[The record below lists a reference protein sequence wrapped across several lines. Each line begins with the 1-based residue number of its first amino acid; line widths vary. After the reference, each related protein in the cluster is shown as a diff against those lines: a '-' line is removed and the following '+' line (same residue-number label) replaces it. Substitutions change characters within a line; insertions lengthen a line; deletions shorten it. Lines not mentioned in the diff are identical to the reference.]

1 MNNVSLVKEAS
12 HYQSPIT
19 SPSVSTKWSTLGV
32 VHNLTNNKINLD
44 STSQGDNNN
53 PRTCYQKLKD
63 LYDRETLLIEVFVV
77 IFLAYIYPPLGA
89 YYLFPEITAHWIA
102 VIAIFFL
109 SGFALKLTE
118 LGVAAKNTK
127 FNAFV
132 ILFNFLCIS
141 SVVKYVAKY
150 FYHAKLI
157 SEDLMKGMVICSCL
171 SMPTNL
177 MVVLTVSSKGDPAT
191 ALFLATVMNLMGVFV
206 TPLLIFFY
214 LGEDSEI
221 DFLKTYR
228 SIGMRVLLPVSL
240 GLSMRKTLSGAD
252 AFAEENI
259 RLFARI
265 RELCLVF
272 VVYATFCNSFIN
284 ESEAGSQII
293 FMAAAQIILLISALI
308 IAWILLFIFFNKQP
322 KLRVTGFFG
331 CCTKTAAL
339 GIPLITAIY
348 EDHPR
353 LRIYTMP
360 LLVWYPAQLII
371 GTILSSSLA
380 RFVDKKFEK
389 YENERRKNSYHLHA
403 CGIEISED
411 LFDSK
416 CLGLNCNSEMM
427 QGY

>member
-19 SPSVSTKWSTLGV
+19 SPSVSTKWSLSASSSSMTTLGV

-102 VIAIFFL
+102 VIAIFCKSNKFIFTRLLHCTQELRRSLLELMFIIVTVL

-221 DFLKTYR
+221 DFFKTYR
-228 SIGMRVLLPVSL
+228 SIGMVCFLYIISSV
-240 GLSMRKTLSGAD
+240 
-252 AFAEENI
+252 AF
-259 RLFARI
+259 
-265 RELCLVF
+265 
-272 VVYATFCNSFIN
+272 SF
-284 ESEAGSQII
+284 
-293 FMAAAQIILLISALI
+293 
-308 IAWILLFIFFNKQP
+308 FIF
-322 KLRVTGFFG
+322 
-331 CCTKTAAL
+331 
-339 GIPLITAIY
+339 
-348 EDHPR
+348 H
-353 LRIYTMP
+353 
-360 LLVWYPAQLII
+360 LV
-371 GTILSSSLA
+371 IL
-380 RFVDKKFEK
+380 V
-389 YENERRKNSYHLHA
+389 YHY
-403 CGIEISED
+403 S
-411 LFDSK
+411 F
-416 CLGLNCNSEMM
+416 
-427 QGY
+427 